1 MRVSLGLP
9 TCTEGMMYPVPF
21 ASAEQIIEFARLAE
35 RLGYH
40 SVWGNDHMTTQRYVR
55 EEFPSPPSFWEV
67 LITLAFVAARTT
79 SVRVATGVL
88 IPAMRRDIVVLAKQ
102 LATLDQLSSGRLMV
116 GMGVGAYREEFEAVH
131 PKWAVRRGELLEES
145 VQALQRL
152 FSQRVASWEGQ
163 YYAYQNVE
171 MFPKPIQNPL
181 PIYIGGNNLQ
191 AIRRSARYAQGWMGA
206 GMPADQLRTSVNMLR
221 ELTHQHGRDPDTI
234 DVAPQFSACL
244 DKSHEA
250 AIRRYRSSQ
259 MYRHLVSLSGTSLK
273 DQVAAGVAFEEI
285 DLVGTADD
293 ILERIGRLSEAG
305 VTHLCGLLFAANS
318 AGELTDQ
325 IQAFAEEVMPR
336 IDAKEAKD
344 PWA

>member
-1 MRVSLGLP
+1 MQVSLGLP

-21 ASAEQIIEFARLAE
+21 ASIEQIVEFAMLAE

-55 EEFPSPPSFWEV
+55 EEFVTPPRFWEV
-67 LITLAFVAARTT
+67 LITLSFVAART
-79 SVRVATGVL
+79 SSLRLATGVL
-88 IPAMRRDIVVLAKQ
+88 IPAMRRDIVILAKQ
-102 LATLDQLSSGRLMV
+102 LATLDQLSRGRLMV
-116 GMGVGAYREEFEAVH
+116 GLGVGAYREEFEALQ
-131 PKWAVRRGELLEES
+131 PKWHVRRGDLLEES

-152 FSQRVASWEGQ
+152 FTERVASWDGE

-181 PIYIGGNNLQ
+181 PIYIGGNNVQ
-191 AIRRSARYAQGWMGA
+191 AISRSARYAQGWMGA
-206 GMPADQLRTSVNMLR
+206 GMPADQLRNSVRILR
-221 ELTHQHGRDPDTI
+221 ELAYQRGRDPDAI

-244 DKSHEA
+244 DKTHEA
-250 AIRRYRSSQ
+250 AVRRYRSSQ
-259 MYRHLVSLSGTSLK
+259 MYKHLVSLSGTSLK

-293 ILERIGRLSEAG
+293 ILERIGQLREAG

-318 AGELTDQ
+318 AGELVDQ

-336 IDAKEAKD
+336 LA
-344 PWA
+344 PC